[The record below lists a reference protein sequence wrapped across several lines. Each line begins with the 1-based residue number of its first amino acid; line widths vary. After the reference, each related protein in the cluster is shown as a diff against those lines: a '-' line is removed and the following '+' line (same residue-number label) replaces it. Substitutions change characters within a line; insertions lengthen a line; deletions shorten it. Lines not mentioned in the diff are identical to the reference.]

1 MSLLRRLLPLVAVLI
16 LSGCSPSLES
26 GASRLNAATLSTHL
40 IHGQTSRQ
48 DVYHL
53 LGAPQS
59 IMHPGQNTRSFL
71 TPDAGRHLLFPET
84 EIWTYSGRSIA
95 QAYALDPRPV
105 IHRQTTL
112 RLFFDRQ
119 GILQDYNLLE
129 LQN

>member
-1 MSLLRRLLPLVAVLI
+1 MSLHRKLWPLIALLI
-16 LSGCSPSLES
+16 LTGCSPSLES
-26 GASRLNAATLSTHL
+26 GASRINAATLGTHL
-40 IHGQTSRQ
+40 VHGQTSRQ

-53 LGAPQS
+53 FGAPQT
-59 IMHPGQNTRSFL
+59 IMHPAQSSRSFL
-71 TPDAGRHLLFPET
+71 SPDAGRHPLFPEA

-119 GILQDYNLLE
+119 GILQDYSLLE